1 MKFMPRFHG
10 YLMIGIGL
18 AVILCLGE
26 AALSVEYKEFK
37 IGMTNPR
44 SGSQVMTGDIQIAG
58 VETALKEIN
67 AKGGIDGIPLKV
79 IYEDHQAKPTVAVT
93 AFQKLVSVDKVPL
106 ILTTYGTVQLAQA
119 PLADKNKVVMVNSGA
134 SSPELINCS
143 KYIFHTIPN
152 SASYLSV
159 AIHYLCETLGFK
171 GPWGLLYLNSAEGK
185 AISRYLSSLLPK
197 YGVKAIFKDNWENYE
212 VTDFRP
218 IIAKALNTK
227 PVAFYEG
234 GAGNDTGLCLKQL
247 RDAGFKGPVLCPYG
261 GQLIQRAG
269 VAVYNAYVGEQVIP
283 ENARVQA
290 LRNEVLNVRKLPY
303 FSPICLNAYE
313 AVYFAAEAIKYAKD
327 HYKGDYFTGE
337 KLRQAAREK
346 RQFDTLSTP
355 GALDL
360 KTHVLSRQL
369 AVKTWVEKDGKPVI
383 EVKKV
388 YTSEEEA
395 ALPKGEF

>member
-1 MKFMPRFHG
+1 MKSMPRFHG
-10 YLMIGIGL
+10 YLMIGICL

-93 AFQKLVSVDKVPL
+93 AFQKLVSVDKVP
-106 ILTTYGTVQLAQA
+106 
-119 PLADKNKVVMVNSGA
+119 A